1 MALRAASAEKRCVT
15 SCSEPTMPR
24 DTGRNDRRSRIA
36 YLAARLMAEDGIED
50 YALAK
55 RKAARQAGMPETTR
69 ELPTNEEVDEAFRT
83 YQQIYHHE
91 EHRNR
96 LRVLRETAVRAMR
109 ELARFNPHL
118 TGSVLN
124 GNAGKYADVNLQLF
138 TDNEKTV
145 ELHLIDRRI
154 PYQSAQS
161 RLYSGEEMRTVPVYT
176 LSDHGTD
183 IELTVLSTLDLRSPL
198 RTSPE
203 GKNIERAKLPAVEQL
218 LAET

>member
-1 MALRAASAEKRCVT
+1 
-15 SCSEPTMPR
+15 MPK
-24 DTGRNDRRSRIA
+24 DSGRNDRRNHIA

-55 RKAARQAGMPETTR
+55 RKAARQAGMPETR
-69 ELPTNEEVDEAFRT
+69 ELPTNEEVEEAFRT

-96 LRVLRETAVRAMR
+96 LRVLRETAVWAMR

-145 ELHLIDRRI
+145 ELYLIDRRI
-154 PYQSAQS
+154 PYTSAQS
-161 RLYSGEEMRTVPVYT
+161 RLYLGEEMRTVPVYT
-176 LSDHGTD
+176 LNDHGTD
-183 IELTVLSTLDLRSPL
+183 IELTVLSTLDLRGAL

-203 GKNIERAKLPAVEQL
+203 GKNIERAKLPTVEQL